1 MAISSKIEEI
11 LLEITKNIGN
21 ISNSLNLGVGDID
34 TPGSAI
40 FEINNLKSTAETGYP
55 YFGIVETD
63 PLSFIASYDYSADQ
77 YNVTI
82 SSGTFAY
89 NGSVNQVTAQKIPLK
104 KDFLKDYD
112 VYLNP
117 GDYKYGVTIG
127 LSIEE
132 ARKTVQTFNTF
143 VSNNVSS
150 GSSFIYVN
158 STLTADNLS
167 YPIEAHVGSVYLKF
181 SGSASSS
188 ILYID
193 KNYYNGCSY
202 GVTPSSIVSGTS
214 VKFVYQPKLSY
225 IAGFPISTPSTD
237 PEAFVYYPPLPSS
250 WLPIAKVLVENPVD
264 PFVTGDNNDAI
275 IRTVYDMP
283 TSTSDNPILGDSDDV
298 ADVINYCN
306 STINNLNAYKNDY
319 SINSFINAVN
329 QYSNYLATQENLSIN
344 QYWALQPFRAT
355 QYYSKGLSWSGLER
369 FEFPSNFA
377 KAYYDVTGT
386 DLQHTF
392 GIFRGDLVTY
402 NSGILGTA
410 NIGTNDISAVVISS
424 SSTETYLKPGSQ
436 VYGVSAVMLVDG
448 THFEETVPS
457 YVSLLS
463 TNTTKSSYIVD
474 ISWTGANIGTPLFYN
489 VYKRMG
495 SAAGSIIEKRLNFA
509 NEILYPPYNTLPAV
523 SDDYNFVLSKKTY
536 AINLDISEDCFVG
549 GFKLKLGYNAPGQS
563 ATGNSGLNFKVY
575 TGDFSGPIYTQPV
588 TENAK
593 LKYSSIKSGT
603 NEYSIIFPRGYNN
616 LGNEIY
622 WLVLEKDSDFIVG
635 SGTTSLFIRTLNS
648 GSGEIVSSTDT
659 FDELTAFSN
668 ETGVVSYSA
677 LNFVDNGSL
686 NGYAINRGI
695 KLTGRIS
702 NTARRLSVYVPPID
716 TIEDNTGLFFNGSSV
731 AIASTTDKTIKNDLV
746 VSVTAKLGENGT
758 EKTMTV
764 TVPKGTDRDTRFLL
778 GTASDLF
785 DRVTNIS
792 VIPGNSLT
800 RITNGPIL
808 WDIYDLVT
816 IETQP

>member
-63 PLSFIASYDYSADQ
+63 PLSFVATYDLDTDQ

-89 NGSVNQVTAQKIPLK
+89 NGSVNQVTSQKIPLK

-132 ARKTVQTFNTF
+132 AKKTIQTFNTF
-143 VSNNVSS
+143 VNNNVSS
-150 GSSFIYVN
+150 GSSFVYVN
-158 STLTADNLS
+158 SVATADELG

-181 SGSASSS
+181 SGSGSS

-193 KNYYNGCSY
+193 KNYYNGTSY
-202 GVTPSSIVSGTS
+202 GVTPSALSSGTP

-225 IAGFPISTPSTD
+225 IAGFPISIESTD
-237 PEAFVYYPPLPSS
+237 PDAFIYYPPLPSS

-264 PFVTGDNNDAI
+264 PFVAGENNDAI
-275 IRTVYDMP
+275 IRTVVDMP

-306 STINNLNAYKNDY
+306 SSINNLNAYKNDY

-329 QYSNYLATQENLSIN
+329 QYSSYLATQENLSIN
-344 QYWALQPFRAT
+344 QYWALQPFRPT

-369 FEFPSNFA
+369 FEFPANFT

-402 NSGILGTA
+402 NSAILGSA
-410 NIGTNDISAVVISS
+410 NIGTNDITATVLSS
-424 SSTETYLKPGSQ
+424 SSSETYLKPGSQ
-436 VYGVSAVMLVDG
+436 IYGVSAVVAVDE
-448 THFEETVPS
+448 THYEETVPS

-463 TNTTKSSYIVD
+463 TNTTNSSYIVD
-474 ISWTGANIGTPLFYN
+474 LSWTGANIGTPLFYN
-489 VYKRMG
+489 VYKRVG
-495 SAAGSIIEKRLNFA
+495 SSSGSIIEKRLSFA
-509 NEILYPPYNTLPAV
+509 NEIIYPAYNTY
-523 SDDYNFVLSKKTY
+523 SSIIDDFNFVLSEKTY
-536 AINLDISEDCFVG
+536 AIHLDISEDCFIG
-549 GFKLKLGYNAPGQS
+549 GFQLKIGYNAPGQS
-563 ATGNSGLNFKVY
+563 ASGNSGLNFRVY
-575 TGDFSGPIYTQPV
+575 SGDLSKPSYSNPI
-588 TENAK
+588 TETAK
-593 LKYSSIKSGT
+593 LKYSSIKSGV
-603 NEYSIIFPRGYNN
+603 NDYNIVFPRGYNN
-616 LGNEIY
+616 SSSGIY
-622 WLVLEKDSDFIVG
+622 WLLVEKDSDFIVG
-635 SGTTSLFIRTLNS
+635 TAVTSLYIRALNS
-648 GSGEIVSSTDT
+648 SSGEIISSTGIFNEST
-659 FDELTAFSN
+659 SFIN
-668 ETGVVSYSA
+668 ETGVASFIP

-686 NGYAINRGI
+686 NGYAINRGV
-695 KLTGRIS
+695 KLTGKVA
-702 NTARRLSVYVPPID
+702 NTARRLSVYVPAID
-716 TIEDNTGLFFNGSSV
+716 DIEYNTGLFFNGSNVS
-731 AIASTTDKTIKNDLV
+731 IASTTDKTIKNDLIV
-746 VSVTAKLGENGT
+746 NVTAKLGENGT
-758 EKTMTV
+758 EKTMSV

-778 GTASDLF
+778 GSASDLF

-792 VIPGNSLT
+792 VIPGDNLT

-808 WDIYDLVT
+808 WGIYDLVT
-816 IETQP
+816 IETEP